1 MSHAIR
7 ICADYQDAHAK
18 PTQILLVMRTSILGQ
33 QGIKTLVG
41 PP

>member
-1 MSHAIR
+1 MSHTIR
-7 ICADYQDAHAK
+7 ICANYHNAHAK
-18 PTQILLVMRTSILGQ
+18 PTQILLVMKTSIDGQ